1 MDGFYKMVLIVALVL
16 LVIALIGLGILL
28 QHQDSGKAFPPSQ
41 NVCPDGWDVTN
52 VKDTYSEADYRGKT
66 ACTYQGA
73 TNLGTNFVND
83 SDTAK
88 QKNNYY
94 IDISGTDVENSK
106 KSIVFKD
113 TVLLCDKRKW
123 ANEHGIV
130 WDGVSNYN
138 EC

>member
-52 VKDTYSEADYRGKT
+52 VKDTYSDADYQDKT
-66 ACTYQGA
+66 ACSYDGKS
-73 TNLGTNFVND
+73 NLGTNFVD
-83 SDTAK
+83 ASDTATTNEYLVALSSADV
-88 QKNNYY
+88 NN
-94 IDISGTDVENSK
+94 DK

-113 TVLLCDKRKW
+113 SVLLCDKRKW

>member
-41 NVCPDGWDVTN
+41 NVCPDGWEVTEVTN
-52 VKDTYSEADYRGKT
+52 NGSDHYGKT
-66 ACTYQGA
+66 ACSYQDA
-73 TNLGTNFVND
+73 LNLGTNFVDDSNTATTND
-83 SDTAK
+83 YLVALS
-88 QKNNYY
+88 
-94 IDISGTDVENSK
+94 SGDVENSK

>member
-41 NVCPDGWDVTN
+41 NVCPDGWEVTEVTKN
-52 VKDTYSEADYRGKT
+52 ESEHDGKT
-66 ACTYQGA
+66 ACSYQGA
-73 TNLGTNFVND
+73 TNLGKNFVDISND
-83 SDTAK
+83 AK
-88 QKNNYY
+88 PNPNYF
-94 IDISGTDVENSK
+94 IDISGTDVENRK

-113 TVLLCDKRKW
+113 SVLLCDKRKW